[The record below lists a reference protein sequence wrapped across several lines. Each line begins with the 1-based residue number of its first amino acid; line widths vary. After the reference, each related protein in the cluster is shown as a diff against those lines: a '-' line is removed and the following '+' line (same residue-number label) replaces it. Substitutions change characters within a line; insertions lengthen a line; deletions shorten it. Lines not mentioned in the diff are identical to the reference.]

1 MVLDK
6 FDSNNSSMVT
16 ALDKSKQEVDDWNE
30 KRGAGLSVQVG
41 AGAASGGTPSDVVES
56 IVTCNARTGCQPE
69 FEETE
74 MLIDTMTMKDF
85 IFPPDCVLA
94 KADFES
100 NHEVLACATSLI
112 NEKVLVYITK
122 SWKLF
127 LVNTG
132 DGDVSLNAGEDFGF
146 NLGAFQEKPTGV
158 AKSECS
164 LQMPFLIN
172 KDSDLVVSV
181 TGQRKTA
188 VSIAHLIRQGASQH
202 GITECSMA
210 NYDLANK
217 TKAGM
222 I

>member
-30 KRGAGLSVQVG
+30 KWGSGLAVQVG
-41 AGAASGGTPSDVVES
+41 AGAASGGAPSDVVES
-56 IVTCNARTGCQPE
+56 IVACNARTGCQPE

-74 MLIDTMTMKDF
+74 MPIDTMKDF

-132 DGDVSLNAGEDFGF
+132 DGDVSLNAGEVFGF

-158 AKSECS
+158 AKSERS
-164 LQMPFLIN
+164 LQIPFLIN

-188 VSIAHLIRQGASQH
+188 VSIAHLICQGASQH
-202 GITECSMA
+202 GVTECSMA

>member
-30 KRGAGLSVQVG
+30 KWGSGLAVQVG

-56 IVTCNARTGCQPE
+56 IVACNARTGCQPE

-74 MLIDTMTMKDF
+74 MPIDTMKDF
-85 IFPPDCVLA
+85 IFLPDCVLA

-132 DGDVSLNAGEDFGF
+132 DGDVSLNAGEVFGF

-158 AKSECS
+158 AKSERRSSDSIPDQQRFRLGCVCHWAAQDCS
-164 LQMPFLIN
+164 FYCPP
-172 KDSDLVVSV
+172 
-181 TGQRKTA
+181 
-188 VSIAHLIRQGASQH
+188 HLPGC
-202 GITECSMA
+202 ITVWHH
-210 NYDLANK
+210 
-217 TKAGM
+217 
-222 I
+222 